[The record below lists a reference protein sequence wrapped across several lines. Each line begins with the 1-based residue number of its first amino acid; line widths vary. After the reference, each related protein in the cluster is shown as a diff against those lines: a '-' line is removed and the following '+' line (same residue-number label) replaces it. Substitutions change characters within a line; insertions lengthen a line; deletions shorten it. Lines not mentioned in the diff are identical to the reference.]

1 MKVTATLLSAF
12 GVASAAT
19 IAEING
25 NRFNTPLNGTTVTD
39 VEGLVLAKGP
49 NGIWIR
55 STTPDDDDR
64 TSEAVYVFN
73 RNVGAD
79 LAVGDIIS
87 LDGSIFMYRC
97 VSQPWARQKTK
108 DRAPGRPLRRC

>member
-1 MKVTATLLSAF
+1 MPKMKVPATLLSAL
-12 GVASAAT
+12 GLVSAAT

-25 NRFNTPLNGTTVTD
+25 NRFNTPLNGTAVTG

-73 RNVGAD
+73 RNVVSAV
-79 LAVGDIIS
+79 AVGDVVT
-87 LDGSIFMYRC
+87 LDGTVFMYR
-97 VSQPWARQKTK
+97 
-108 DRAPGRPLRRC
+108 

>member
-1 MKVTATLLSAF
+1 MKVPALLLSAI
-12 GVASAAT
+12 GLASAAT

-25 NRFNTPLNGTTVTD
+25 NRFNTPLNGTAVTG

-73 RNVGAD
+73 RNVGAGVT
-79 LAVGDIIS
+79 VGDVIT
-87 LDGSIFMYRC
+87 LDGTIFQYR
-97 VSQPWARQKTK
+97 
-108 DRAPGRPLRRC
+108 

>member
-1 MKVTATLLSAF
+1 MKVPAAILSAV
-12 GVASAAT
+12 GLASAAT

-39 VEGLVLAKGP
+39 VEGLVTAKGP
-49 NGIWIR
+49 NGIWLR
-55 STTPDDDDR
+55 STQPDDDDR
-64 TSEAVYVFN
+64 TSEGIYVFN

-87 LDGSIFMYRC
+87 LDGSVFMYRY
-97 VSQPWARQKTK
+97 VQLAGKIRVEQK
-108 DRAPGRPLRRC
+108 GH